1 MTSGGVRLPVER
13 VRVSILRAP
22 IEDAVPMSF
31 GRLDARQT
39 CLVEVFAGGL
49 TGIGE
54 SWINYPAWAP
64 EGRVATIRDGVA
76 PLLLGM
82 DAADPEPVQ
91 KGLTDRL
98 LPIARQSGA
107 PGPIWQAI
115 SAVDVALWDL
125 AARAAGVPV
134 SDLLAGGSAR
144 TLIPAYASGVGPTD
158 VTELC
163 ERALAA
169 GFGAVKTK
177 IGFRRERDV
186 ETLTDAR
193 AVLGSDH
200 ELFADANQAWSVGEA
215 IAMLPVLDKYR
226 IGWLEEPLAG
236 NRIEDLEK
244 LAAATSIPVA
254 TGENLYGLDEF
265 DTFASSRAVG
275 VLQPDLAKSGGLTMA
290 RHIAQ
295 SAAASATR
303 LAPHCYSSAVG
314 LVASAHLGAAFDVVD
329 WLEVDIRDN
338 PLRTDLLKAPLQW
351 QGGALLRP
359 DGVGLGIELDP
370 STVRRFRTHV
380 EEIS

>member
-1 MTSGGVRLPVER
+1 MARGPLPVER
-13 VRVSILRAP
+13 VRVTILRAP

-49 TGIGE
+49 AGVGE

-64 EGRVATIRDGVA
+64 DERVATIRDGVA

-82 DAADPEPVQ
+82 DATDPEGVQ
-91 KGLTDRL
+91 QALTDRL

-107 PGPIWQAI
+107 PGPVWQAI

-134 SDLLAGGSAR
+134 SELLADGSTRA
-144 TLIPAYASGVGPTD
+144 LIPAYASGVGPTD

-163 ERALAA
+163 ERALTA
-169 GFGAVKTK
+169 GFGAIKTK
-177 IGFRRERDV
+177 IGFRRDRDV
-186 ETLTDAR
+186 ATLADAR
-193 AVLGSDH
+193 AALGPDH
-200 ELFADANQAWSVGEA
+200 DLFADANQAWSVGDA
-215 IAMLPVLDKYR
+215 VAMLPVLDEHR
-226 IGWLEEPLAG
+226 VGWLEEPLAG

-254 TGENLYGLDEF
+254 TGENLYGIEEF

-295 SAAASATR
+295 SSAANATR

-338 PLRTDLLKAPLQW
+338 PLRTDLLRTPLQW
-351 QGGALLRP
+351 QDGALRLP
-359 DGVGLGIELDP
+359 DGAGLGIELDP
-370 STVRRFRTHV
+370 SIVHRFRTHV
-380 EEIS
+380 EEIF